1 MRKRGAQRRSMRS
14 MKKITAFLLA
24 LVMVLSLV
32 TTTFAVETGQIFTLT
47 FDNKAPHAGD
57 TITATIY
64 MEQAPTD
71 YYKVTSSIEYNKDI
85 LTYVDYTC
93 SWEDMT
99 CAVTEKRSGDYK
111 SYVDFK
117 IDSRRGTNTDVLDKI
132 QTRQTG
138 AIATVTFKVNESCE
152 AGQAINYKIRG
163 TFYNSSNSAAIN
175 NPNVG
180 EALVVTEQGG
190 STITVPKTETG
201 YSVSMGA
208 DQQLVSG
215 QQVRIPVTVA
225 SSEKNITGFNAYDMT
240 FTYDPT
246 ALTLNTKAGDAANLT
261 VEDSAGT
268 VRVRRYGATQALGE
282 ALALD
287 FTANKAAS
295 STVTLNAAKFDID
308 ANSINFDAPE
318 ATISDADTTVKAL
331 WNVSLPAGFA
341 SAAADGSTLVENGA
355 DFTFNAADK
364 HYDYTLNITTNG
376 ETKQVKMTTGS
387 YTIQNVTDN
396 VEVTVAEN
404 GKVGKT
410 YTIKYVVEDNTT
422 DEAEKK
428 ATVADLVEYTGTT
441 VQYPANYNFTVKFPG
456 TSFKT
461 LVSFTP
467 DKNTSQSERQENGDC
482 KYTLLGDTLTGDENN
497 EITVTV
503 KKVKND
509 ALKNIIVEGNGA
521 DAFDATNEKNFYAG
535 ENYTYKLNLSEQ
547 YYDYTIGVWYFKPL
561 GNDRYDIKF
570 LTPKQNDDGSYTI
583 VDMPAY
589 DVTIRITKTPKA
601 VDPNAVDVSKYLELN
616 DKTVYIVTVYGNTT
630 ITSGVITQQ
639 NGYTYDGALMYNT
652 FYYKDVNGNA
662 GHSYLIIVNQNETL
676 DKETVVAK
684 LAFKENLNSDEIKS
698 IDMSGAVAGSMNSD
712 VNGSGKT
719 DVNDLQLIYDLY
731 NGVYDSFNQASMK
744 KFLLADRTK
753 DRQLDSQDAVQL
765 AQGGYFN

>member
-1 MRKRGAQRRSMRS
+1 MYLDKS
-14 MKKITAFLLA
+14 TADA
-24 LVMVLSLV
+24 Y
-32 TTTFAVETGQIFTLT
+32 I
-47 FDNKAPHAGD
+47 
-57 TITATIY
+57 
-64 MEQAPTD
+64 
-71 YYKVTSSIEYNKDI
+71 VTSRILYNMDV
-85 LTYVDYTC
+85 LTCVSVEFEGVELPYTI
-93 SWEDMT
+93 
-99 CAVTEKRSGDYK
+99 TEKRSGDYK
-111 SYVDFK
+111 AILK
-117 IDSRRGTNTDVLDKI
+117 ISEDGTSDDTIAKKLQSLPLGAFAKI
-132 QTRQTG
+132 K
-138 AIATVTFKVNESCE
+138 FKVSESCDI
-152 AGQAINYKIRG
+152 GQAINYRVTGSLGSQDMMAYATWKSDF
-163 TFYNSSNSAAIN
+163 TM
-175 NPNVG
+175 
-180 EALVVTEQGG
+180 VVTEKGG

-208 DQQLVSG
+208 DQQAIGG
-215 QQVRIPVTVA
+215 QKVRIPVTVA
-225 SSEKNITGFNAYDMT
+225 SSEKGITGFNAYDMT
-240 FTYDPT
+240 FTYDPA
-246 ALTLNTKAGDAANLT
+246 ALTLSTASNAAANLT
-261 VEDSAGT
+261 VEDNNGT
-268 VRVRRYGATQALGE
+268 VRVRRYGETMELGTALT
-282 ALALD
+282 LD

-308 ANSINFDAPE
+308 ANSINFDAPD
-318 ATISDADTTVKAL
+318 ATITDADTTVKAL
-331 WNVSLPAGFA
+331 WNVSLPDGFV

-355 DFTFNAADK
+355 DFTFKAVDSN
-364 HYDYTLNITTNG
+364 YEYTLNITTNG
-376 ETKQVKMTTGS
+376 KTEEVTVKGGG
-387 YTIQNVTDN
+387 YTIENVTDN
-396 VEVTVAEN
+396 VQVTVAEN

-561 GNDRYDIKF
+561 GNDRHDIKF

-630 ITSGVITQQ
+630 ITSGGVITQQ

-676 DKETVVAK
+676 NKETVVAK

-698 IDMSGAVAGSMNSD
+698 INMSGAVAGSMNSD

>member
-1 MRKRGAQRRSMRS
+1 M
-14 MKKITAFLLA
+14 
-24 LVMVLSLV
+24 VMALSLV
-32 TTTFAVETGQIFTLT
+32 PSAFAADGDAFTVSFDNTAPKPGDTIVATMYLNRDMSDVYRLWSSIYYDKNVLSCKKVEYVGTEIANEITENTGEYESEVRFDENGRSDDTVAQKIQSLPQGEFARITFEVSSACNTGDAVSYRVKGGLYAKTGRKPLVKWESDFTLT
-47 FDNKAPHAGD
+47 VG
-57 TITATIY
+57 
-64 MEQAPTD
+64 
-71 YYKVTSSIEYNKDI
+71 TSSDP
-85 LTYVDYTC
+85 
-93 SWEDMT
+93 
-99 CAVTEKRSGDYK
+99 R
-111 SYVDFK
+111 
-117 IDSRRGTNTDVLDKI
+117 
-132 QTRQTG
+132 
-138 AIATVTFKVNESCE
+138 
-152 AGQAINYKIRG
+152 
-163 TFYNSSNSAAIN
+163 
-175 NPNVG
+175 
-180 EALVVTEQGG
+180 
-190 STITVPKTETG
+190 TETG
-201 YSVSMGA
+201 YSVSMAA
-208 DQQLVSG
+208 DQQAAAGDKVS
-215 QQVRIPVTVA
+215 IPVTVA
-225 SSEKNITGFNAYDMT
+225 SDKVTGFNAYDMT
-240 FTYDPT
+240 FTYDPA
-246 ALTLNTKAGDAANLT
+246 ALTLNTKTGDAANLT
-261 VEDSAGT
+261 VEDNNGT
-268 VRVRRYGATQALGE
+268 VRVRRYGDAVPLGE

-287 FTANKAAS
+287 FTAKKAGT
-295 STVTLNAAKFDID
+295 STVTLKTAKFDID

-318 ATISDADTTVKAL
+318 ATITDPDTNVKAL
-331 WNVSLPAGFA
+331 WNVSLPDGFL
-341 SAAADGSTLVENGA
+341 STAANGSTLVEDGK
-355 DFTFNAADK
+355 DFTFRAADK

-561 GNDRYDIKF
+561 GNDRHDIKF

-630 ITSGVITQQ
+630 ITSGGVITQQ

-684 LAFKENLNSDEIKS
+684 LAFKENLNGDEIKS
-698 IDMSGAVAGSMNSD
+698 INMSGAVAGSMNSD

>member
-1 MRKRGAQRRSMRS
+1 MA
-14 MKKITAFLLA
+14 
-24 LVMVLSLV
+24 LSLV
-32 TTTFAVETGQIFTLT
+32 PSAFAADGDGISIA
-47 FDNKAPHAGD
+47 FDKVNPNPGD
-57 TITATIY
+57 TITATL
-64 MEQAPTD
+64 T
-71 YYKVTSSIEYNKDI
+71 VNKTFSDAAI
-85 LTYVDYTC
+85 LETYLDFDEDVTYVK
-93 SWEDMT
+93 
-99 CAVTEKRSGDYK
+99 TEFLNVELNSRM
-111 SYVDFK
+111 
-117 IDSRRGTNTDVLDKI
+117 IDS
-132 QTRQTG
+132 TRLHIYGWGDEDEEIAQKVQSISTG
-138 AIATVTFKVNESCE
+138 AFAKITFKVSEY
-152 AGQAINYKIRG
+152 AGGKTLNFKF
-163 TFYNSSNSAAIN
+163 T
-175 NPNVG
+175 G
-180 EALVVTEQGG
+180 EFDNIDWDTIDSWKDTYSVEVTG
-190 STITVPKTETG
+190 SPVEKPTATG

-208 DQQLVSG
+208 DQQVAAD
-215 QQVRIPVTVA
+215 QKVRIPVAVA
-225 SSEKNITGFNAYDMT
+225 SSETNITGFNAYDMT
-240 FTYDPT
+240 FTYDPE
-246 ALTLNTKAGDAANLT
+246 ALTLTTTSDAAANLT
-261 VEDSAGT
+261 VEDNNGT
-268 VRVRRYGATQALGE
+268 VRVRRYGATQELGTALT
-282 ALALD
+282 LD
-287 FTANKAAS
+287 FTANKATS
-295 STVTLNAAKFDID
+295 STVTLTAAKFDID
-308 ANSINFDAPE
+308 ANSINFDAPA
-318 ATISDADTTVKAL
+318 ATITDADTNVKGL
-331 WNVSLPAGFA
+331 WKVTLPAGFA

-355 DFTFNAADK
+355 DFTFKAVDK
-364 HYDYTLNITTNG
+364 HYDYTLKITTNG
-376 ETKQVKMTTGS
+376 KTETVEMKAGS
-387 YTIQNVTDN
+387 YTIEKVTDN

-422 DEAEKK
+422 NVEEDK
-428 ATVADLVEYTGTT
+428 ATVEQLVVCDTKT

-521 DAFDATNEKNFYAG
+521 DAFDEENATTFYAG

-561 GNDRYDIKF
+561 GNDRHDIKF

-630 ITSGVITQQ
+630 ITSGGVITQQ

-676 DKETVVAK
+676 NKADVVAK

-698 IDMSGAVAGSMNSD
+698 INMSGAVAGSMNSD

-731 NGVYDSFNQASMK
+731 NGVYNSFDQASMK

>member
-1 MRKRGAQRRSMRS
+1 MVVA
-14 MKKITAFLLA
+14 TADK
-24 LVMVLSLV
+24 S
-32 TTTFAVETGQIFTLT
+32 TIKPGETLT
-47 FDNKAPHAGD
+47 ITYTLDHDLDYMTRLDLVLKYDATLFQFVSTDIEGSVWFNEPAQNGPLGSGTNATVRIRENNDDNED
-57 TITATIY
+57 TISAGKLCSITFTALDSIDSAQTASFYNGTTGI
-64 MEQAPTD
+64 AR
-71 YYKVTSSIEYNKDI
+71 SSIVVDED
-85 LTYVDYTC
+85 TYRVSDGAF
-93 SWEDMT
+93 DHG
-99 CAVTEKRSGDYK
+99 ADDPIQVTIAPD
-111 SYVDFK
+111 
-117 IDSRRGTNTDVLDKI
+117 
-132 QTRQTG
+132 G
-138 AIATVTFKVNESCE
+138 ATPIPTA
-152 AGQAINYKIRG
+152 
-163 TFYNSSNSAAIN
+163 
-175 NPNVG
+175 
-180 EALVVTEQGG
+180 
-190 STITVPKTETG
+190 TG

-208 DQQLVSG
+208 NQQAVGG
-215 QQVRIPVTVA
+215 QKVRIPVTVA
-225 SSEKNITGFNAYDMT
+225 SSEKGITGFNAYDMT
-240 FTYDPT
+240 FTYDPA
-246 ALTLNTKAGDAANLT
+246 ALTLNTTSDSAANLT
-261 VEDSAGT
+261 VEDNNGT
-268 VRVRRYGATQALGE
+268 VRVRRYGNTVALGE

-287 FTANKAAS
+287 FTANKATS
-295 STVTLNAAKFDID
+295 STVTLTNAKFDID
-308 ANSINFDAPE
+308 ANSINFDAP
-318 ATISDADTTVKAL
+318 AAAITDADTAVKAL
-331 WNVSLPAGFA
+331 WTVTLPDGFL
-341 SAAADGSTLVENGA
+341 STAANASTLVEDGG
-355 DFTFNAADK
+355 DFTFKATDT
-364 HYDYTLNITTNG
+364 HYEYYLNITTNG
-376 ETKQVKMTTGS
+376 ATSIKKMDKAT
-387 YTIQNVTDN
+387 YTIKNVTDN
-396 VEVTVAEN
+396 VTVTVDN
-404 GKVGKT
+404 KIGKT
-410 YTIKYVVEDNTT
+410 YTIKFVVVDSTTTVEED
-422 DEAEKK
+422 K
-428 ATVADLVEYTGTT
+428 ATVDDLVAYSTTT
-441 VQYPANYNFTVKFPG
+441 VQYPNDYQFTVKFPG
-456 TSFKT
+456 TGFKT

-561 GNDRYDIKF
+561 GNGRYDIKF

-630 ITSGVITQQ
+630 ITSGGVITQQ

-698 IDMSGAVAGSMNSD
+698 INMSGAVAGSMNSD

>member
-1 MRKRGAQRRSMRS
+1 
-14 MKKITAFLLA
+14 
-24 LVMVLSLV
+24 
-32 TTTFAVETGQIFTLT
+32 
-47 FDNKAPHAGD
+47 
-57 TITATIY
+57 

-639 NGYTYDGALMYNT
+639 NGYTYDGNLMYNT
-652 FYYKDVNGNA
+652 FYYKDGHGDN
-662 GHSYLIIVNQNETL
+662 GHSYLIMVNKGERL
-676 DKETVVAK
+676 DRAAVVAK
-684 LAFKENLNSDEIKS
+684 LKFVENLDNDQVKS
-698 IDMSGAVAGSMNSD
+698 IDMSGAVIGSMASD
-712 VNGSGKT
+712 VNGSGTT

-731 NGVYDSFNQASMK
+731 NGVYDSFDQASMK

-753 DRQLDSQDAVQL
+753 DRTLNSQDAVSL
-765 AQGGYFN
+765 ASQVIAG

>member
-1 MRKRGAQRRSMRS
+1 MSDVYRLWSSIYYDKN
-14 MKKITAFLLA
+14 
-24 LVMVLSLV
+24 VLSCKKVEYVGTEIANEITENTGEYESEVRFDENGRSDDTVAQKIQSLPQGEFARITFEVSSACNTGDAVSYRVKGGLYAKTGRKPLV
-32 TTTFAVETGQIFTLT
+32 KWESDFTLT
-47 FDNKAPHAGD
+47 VG
-57 TITATIY
+57 
-64 MEQAPTD
+64 
-71 YYKVTSSIEYNKDI
+71 TSSDP
-85 LTYVDYTC
+85 
-93 SWEDMT
+93 
-99 CAVTEKRSGDYK
+99 R
-111 SYVDFK
+111 
-117 IDSRRGTNTDVLDKI
+117 
-132 QTRQTG
+132 
-138 AIATVTFKVNESCE
+138 
-152 AGQAINYKIRG
+152 
-163 TFYNSSNSAAIN
+163 
-175 NPNVG
+175 
-180 EALVVTEQGG
+180 
-190 STITVPKTETG
+190 TETG
-201 YSVSMGA
+201 YSVSMAA
-208 DQQLVSG
+208 DQQAAAGDKVS
-215 QQVRIPVTVA
+215 IPVTVA
-225 SSEKNITGFNAYDMT
+225 SDKVTGFNAYDMT
-240 FTYDPT
+240 FTYDPA
-246 ALTLNTKAGDAANLT
+246 ALTLNTKTGDAANLT
-261 VEDSAGT
+261 VEDNNGT
-268 VRVRRYGATQALGE
+268 VRVRRYGDAVPLGE

-287 FTANKAAS
+287 FTAKKAGT
-295 STVTLNAAKFDID
+295 STVTLKTAKFDID

-318 ATISDADTTVKAL
+318 ATITDPDTNVKAL
-331 WNVSLPAGFA
+331 WNVSLPDGFL
-341 SAAADGSTLVENGA
+341 STAANGSTLVEDGK
-355 DFTFNAADK
+355 DFTFRAADK

-561 GNDRYDIKF
+561 GNDRHDIKF

-630 ITSGVITQQ
+630 ITSGGVITQQ

-698 IDMSGAVAGSMNSD
+698 INMSGAVAGSMNSD

>member
-387 YTIQNVTDN
+387 YTIQKVTDN

-698 IDMSGAVAGSMNSD
+698 INMSGAVAGSMNSD

-744 KFLLADRTK
+744 KLLLADRTK

>member
-1 MRKRGAQRRSMRS
+1 M
-14 MKKITAFLLA
+14 
-24 LVMVLSLV
+24 VMALSLV
-32 TTTFAVETGQIFTLT
+32 PSAFAADGDAFTVSFDNTAPKPGDTIVATMYLNRDMSDVYRLWSSIYYDKNVLSCKKVEYVGTEIANEITENTGEYESEVRFDENGRSDDTVAQKIQSLPQGEFARITFEVSSACNTGDAVSYRVKGGLYAKTGRKPLVKWESDFTLT
-47 FDNKAPHAGD
+47 VG
-57 TITATIY
+57 
-64 MEQAPTD
+64 
-71 YYKVTSSIEYNKDI
+71 TSSDP
-85 LTYVDYTC
+85 
-93 SWEDMT
+93 
-99 CAVTEKRSGDYK
+99 R
-111 SYVDFK
+111 
-117 IDSRRGTNTDVLDKI
+117 
-132 QTRQTG
+132 
-138 AIATVTFKVNESCE
+138 
-152 AGQAINYKIRG
+152 
-163 TFYNSSNSAAIN
+163 
-175 NPNVG
+175 
-180 EALVVTEQGG
+180 
-190 STITVPKTETG
+190 TETG
-201 YSVSMGA
+201 YSVSMAA
-208 DQQLVSG
+208 DQQAAAGDKVS
-215 QQVRIPVTVA
+215 IPVTVA
-225 SSEKNITGFNAYDMT
+225 SDKVTGFNAYDMT
-240 FTYDPT
+240 FTYDPA
-246 ALTLNTKAGDAANLT
+246 ALTLNTKTGDAANLT
-261 VEDSAGT
+261 VEDNNGT
-268 VRVRRYGATQALGE
+268 VRVRRYGDAVPLGE

-287 FTANKAAS
+287 FTAKKAGT
-295 STVTLNAAKFDID
+295 STVTLKTAKFDID

-318 ATISDADTTVKAL
+318 ATITDPDTNVKAL
-331 WNVSLPAGFA
+331 WNVSLPDGFL
-341 SAAADGSTLVENGA
+341 STAANGSTLVEDGK
-355 DFTFNAADK
+355 DFTFRAADK

-561 GNDRYDIKF
+561 GNDRHDIKF

-630 ITSGVITQQ
+630 ITSGGVITQQ

-698 IDMSGAVAGSMNSD
+698 INMSGAVAGSMNSD

>member
-1 MRKRGAQRRSMRS
+1 M
-14 MKKITAFLLA
+14 
-24 LVMVLSLV
+24 VMALSLV
-32 TTTFAVETGQIFTLT
+32 PSAFAADGDAFTVSFDNTAPKPGDTIVATMYLNRDMSDVYRLWSSIYYDKNVLSCKKVEYVGTEIANEITENTGEYESEVRFDENGRSDDTVAQKIQSLPQGEFARITFEVSSACNTGDAVSYRVKGGLYAKTGRKPLVKWESDFTLT
-47 FDNKAPHAGD
+47 VG
-57 TITATIY
+57 
-64 MEQAPTD
+64 
-71 YYKVTSSIEYNKDI
+71 TSSDP
-85 LTYVDYTC
+85 
-93 SWEDMT
+93 
-99 CAVTEKRSGDYK
+99 R
-111 SYVDFK
+111 
-117 IDSRRGTNTDVLDKI
+117 
-132 QTRQTG
+132 
-138 AIATVTFKVNESCE
+138 
-152 AGQAINYKIRG
+152 
-163 TFYNSSNSAAIN
+163 
-175 NPNVG
+175 
-180 EALVVTEQGG
+180 
-190 STITVPKTETG
+190 TETG
-201 YSVSMGA
+201 YSVSMAA
-208 DQQLVSG
+208 DQQAAAGDKVS
-215 QQVRIPVTVA
+215 IPVTVA
-225 SSEKNITGFNAYDMT
+225 SDKVTGFNAYDMT
-240 FTYDPT
+240 FTYDPA
-246 ALTLNTKAGDAANLT
+246 ALTLNTKTGDAANLT
-261 VEDSAGT
+261 VEDNNGT
-268 VRVRRYGATQALGE
+268 VRVRRYGDAVPLGE
-282 ALALD
+282 VLALD
-287 FTANKAAS
+287 FTAKKAGT
-295 STVTLNAAKFDID
+295 STVTLKTAKFDID

-318 ATISDADTTVKAL
+318 ATITDPDTNVKAL
-331 WNVSLPAGFA
+331 WNVSLPDGFL
-341 SAAADGSTLVENGA
+341 STAANGSTLVEDGK

-630 ITSGVITQQ
+630 ITSGGVITQQ

-698 IDMSGAVAGSMNSD
+698 INMSGAVAGSMNSD

>member
-1 MRKRGAQRRSMRS
+1 

-117 IDSRRGTNTDVLDKI
+117 IDSKRGTNTDVLDKI

-355 DFTFNAADK
+355 NFTFNAADK

-428 ATVADLVEYTGTT
+428 DTVADLVEYTGTT

-698 IDMSGAVAGSMNSD
+698 INMSGAVAGSMNSD